1 MPEERNLWRPG
12 RIWFA
17 ISTKWPVCFTGA
29 NAAVE
34 AAAGRGRIIVS
45 FQALRDI
52 IAATIYILFLVAQA
66 WLWIAFQKRGRQAAT
81 TEVARTST
89 FGRPVVKRA

>member
-1 MPEERNLWRPG
+1 
-12 RIWFA
+12 
-17 ISTKWPVCFTGA
+17 V
-29 NAAVE
+29 
-34 AAAGRGRIIVS
+34 IVS

-52 IAATIYILFLVAQA
+52 IAATIYIVMLVLQV
-66 WLWIAFQKRGRQAAT
+66 WLWIAFQKRGRKPVA